1 MDRENAAHRQHGGP
15 VDLSAVVLLSV
26 FALLAI
32 NRAVHLGEDWY
43 TRRRLFWSVQVLNLL
58 GACFLVSVGVP
69 EFQGP
74 LRVINLLLAGL
85 LVWHILLNNRRLTA
99 ALRELAHAEARDE
112 DPRRAELLRR
122 MKGENP

>member
-1 MDRENAAHRQHGGP
+1 M
-15 VDLSAVVLLSV
+15 DLSAATLLGV

-32 NRAVHLGEDWY
+32 NRAVHLGEGWY

-99 ALRELAHAEARDE
+99 ALREAARAEAPEE

>member
-1 MDRENAAHRQHGGP
+1 

-26 FALLAI
+26 FGLLAI

-43 TRRRLFWSVQVLNLL
+43 TRRRFFWSVQALNLL

-99 ALRELAHAEARDE
+99 ALRERSRAAAQDE

-122 MKGENP
+122 MKGESP